1 MFVYLLQCSDYSTY
15 IGATVNLD
23 RRLRQHNNI
32 IKGGAKITTSKAK
45 KGNTWRL
52 VLYVSNFPDWRA
64 ALQFEWRW
72 KQISRRLGKCATP
85 LDRRLIA
92 LLELLALDRST
103 SNAVRFDEWDK
114 TPYITVE
121 NDIETCSIYLSD
133 ESNNYKLA

>member
-1 MFVYLLQCSDYSTY
+1 MFVYFLQCSDYSTY

-45 KGNTWRL
+45 TGNTWRL

-72 KQISRRLGKCATP
+72 KQISRRMGKCETP

-92 LLELLALDRST
+92 LSELLALDRST
-103 SNAVRFDEWDK
+103 SNAVRYDEWDK
-114 TPYITVE
+114 IPQITVE
-121 NDIETCSIYLSD
+121 NNIETCCIYLSD